1 LMLGSKGVVTDSGGL
16 QKEAYLLE
24 VPCTT
29 IRAET
34 EWVET
39 LEDSWNVLNPNM
51 ENLAEIALRGQPSQS
66 TKPYYGEGDAS
77 RRVVEVLL
85 EHFG

>member
-1 LMLGSKGVVTDSGGL
+1 MLGSNGVVTDSGGL

-29 IRAET
+29 IRTET

-39 LEDSWNVLNPNM
+39 LEDSWNVLNPEM
-51 ENLAEIALRGQPSQS
+51 LNLAEVAMRGKPTQS
-66 TKPYYGEGDAS
+66 TKPYYGYGNAS
-77 RRVVEVLL
+77 KLVTEVLL
-85 EHFG
+85 KNFS